1 MLDAMG
7 AGDVFGQATRI
18 VVRPTGH
25 GKNYSVEVSDQAGS
39 TLATCD
45 PEGVI
50 RDAADTPLLSA
61 PLRWEGRRDKPADA
75 GVEIADADGQ
85 PLGSARIANYG
96 VGPRAKK
103 ATIEV
108 ADAQGTSVLR
118 LEPRDKRGEELA
130 LTAGDD
136 ELATITVEQVKAGFL
151 RKARVY
157 TVDIAQPAPEPL
169 RRLALATAIRYD
181 VLLNAVVAA
190 VARDRD

>member
-1 MLDAMG
+1 VD
-7 AGDVFGQATRI
+7 AGDIFGQATRI

-25 GKNYSVEVSDQAGS
+25 GKNYSVDVTDQAGS

-45 PEGVI
+45 AEGVI
-50 RDAADTPLLSA
+50 RDTAGAPLLSA
-61 PLRWEGRRDKPADA
+61 PLRWDGRGDKPTDA
-75 GVEIADADGQ
+75 GVEIADAEGR
-85 PLGSARIANYG
+85 PLGSARIASYG

-108 ADAQGTSVLR
+108 ADAQPTSVLR
-118 LEPRDKRGEELA
+118 LEPRDKRGLELA

-136 ELATITVEQVKAGFL
+136 ELATIAVEQVKAGLL

-169 RRLALATAIRYD
+169 RRLALATVIRYD
-181 VLLNAVVAA
+181 VLLNAAVAA

>member
-1 MLDAMG
+1 VG

-39 TLATCD
+39 TVATCD
-45 PEGVI
+45 PDGTI
-50 RDAADTPLLSA
+50 RDAAGTPLLSA
-61 PLRWEGRRDKPADA
+61 PVRWAGRGDKPTDA
-75 GVEIADADGQ
+75 GIEIADAGAS
-85 PLGSARIANYG
+85 PLGTARVVKYG

-108 ADAQGTSVLR
+108 TDAQGAQVLR

-130 LTAGDD
+130 LTADD
-136 ELATITVEQVKAGFL
+136 SEIATVAIEQVKAGFL

-157 TVDIAQPAPEPL
+157 TVEIAGAAAEPL
-169 RRLALATAIRYD
+169 RPLAFATVIRYD
-181 VLLNAVVAA
+181 VLLNAVAA
-190 VARDRD
+190 ASARDRD